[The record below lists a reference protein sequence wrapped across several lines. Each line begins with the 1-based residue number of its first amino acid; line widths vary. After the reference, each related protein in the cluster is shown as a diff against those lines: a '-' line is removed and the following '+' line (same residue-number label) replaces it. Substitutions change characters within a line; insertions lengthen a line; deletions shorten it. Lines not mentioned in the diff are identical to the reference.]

1 MDRATLARRPE
12 EVALDLLGAHLTH
25 VSPEGTVT
33 VELTEVEAYDGTTD
47 PASHAYRGQTP
58 RNSVMFG
65 EPGHLY
71 VYFSY
76 GMHWCANIVT
86 GVDGYP
92 AGVLLRAGRVVE
104 GVELARARRG
114 AHVTDRGLA
123 RGPACLAQALGID
136 RTHLGHDVVGGSA
149 VTLRPGRRIAG
160 ADIASGPRVG
170 VRLAAD
176 LPWRFWIRGDE
187 TVSAY
192 KRNPRAA
199 AAGFEAM
206 ESG

>member
-1 MDRATLARRPE
+1 M
-12 EVALDLLGAHLTH
+12 
-25 VSPEGTVT
+25 T
-33 VELTEVEAYDGTTD
+33 VEITEVEAYDGATD
-47 PASHAYRGQTP
+47 PASHAFRGRTA
-58 RNSVMFG
+58 RNWVMFG

-86 GVDGYP
+86 GVDGHGS
-92 AGVLLRAGRVVE
+92 GVLLRAGRVID

-114 AHVTDRGLA
+114 PRVTDRGLA

-136 RTHLGHDVVGGSA
+136 KSHLGSDVLGGSEI
-149 VTLRPGRRIAG
+149 TLTQGRRVADT
-160 ADIASGPRVG
+160 DIAAGPRVG
-170 VRLAAD
+170 VRLSAD
-176 LPWRFWIRGDE
+176 VPWRFWIRGDV

-199 AAGFEAM
+199 
-206 ESG
+206 SSI